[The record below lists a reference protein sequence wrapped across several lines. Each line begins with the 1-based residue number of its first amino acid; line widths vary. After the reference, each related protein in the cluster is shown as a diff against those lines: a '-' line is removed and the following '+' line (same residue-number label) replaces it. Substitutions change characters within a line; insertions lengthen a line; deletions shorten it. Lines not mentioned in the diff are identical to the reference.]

1 MTINRRRGFCVTTA
15 LIATSMGVSAQST
28 PGNTPS
34 QDQDTAEQ
42 QHHSPWLLVP
52 LVSSSPK
59 LGTSFGGMAAYI
71 MRFDEESSPSLI
83 GLKATTSNTSSTVV
97 GAGGKLFFHAD
108 RDRLA
113 FGLVGG
119 KVTNDYLDFLGSG
132 QEVRTNENVRAYF
145 VRYQHAVA
153 AHLYLGVQAVY
164 SNYGVEGDDPTSE
177 MALEEAGLTGLV
189 SAGPGLVLAY
199 DTRDNVNNPTSGMY
213 WQIHNLAYR
222 ESLGS
227 DENYDAINADGR
239 WYLRTSTHNVLVLH
253 AKARWTDDAP
263 ASRESSIEMRGYTR
277 GQYLGRNSLTLE
289 AEDRYMLRAR
299 WGLKAFGGMAC
310 LYGDG
315 KSCGGDQ
322 LYSMIGAGAFYIIK
336 PSANMVLNA
345 EFAKGEGD
353 NQGFYLR
360 FGNQF

>member
-1 MTINRRRGFCVTTA
+1 MTFRHACRSRLAAVLTVIGIAATTLPETGHVA
-15 LIATSMGVSAQST
+15 AQEADGDE
-28 PGNTPS
+28 P
-34 QDQDTAEQ
+34 QR
-42 QHHSPWLLVP
+42 HSPWLLVP

-59 LGTSFGGMAAYI
+59 LGTSFGGMAGYI
-71 MRFDEESSPSLI
+71 MKFDEHSSPSLI

-97 GAGGKLFFHAD
+97 AGGGKLFFHAD

-132 QEVRTNENVRAYF
+132 QEVRSDENLRAYF
-145 VRYQHAVA
+145 VRYQHAVT
-153 AHLYLGVQAVY
+153 AHWYLGVQAVY
-164 SNYGVEGDDPTSE
+164 SNYGVEGDDPTSQ
-177 MALEEAGLTGLV
+177 MALEEAGLTGIV
-189 SAGPGLVLAY
+189 SSGPGLVLAY

-213 WQIHNLAYR
+213 AQIHNFAYR
-222 ESLGS
+222 ESFGS
-227 DENYDAINADGR
+227 DDDYDAINADWR
-239 WYLRTSTHNVLVLH
+239 WYLRTGPKNVLVLH
-253 AKARWTDDAP
+253 AKGRWTDDAP
-263 ASRESSIEMRGYTR
+263 PSRESSIEMRGYTH

-289 AEDRYMLRAR
+289 SEDRYTIRPR
-299 WGLKAFGGMAC
+299 WGAKVFGGVAC

-322 LYSMIGAGAFYIIK
+322 VYPMLGVGAFYIIK
-336 PSANMVLNA
+336 PQEHMVVNA